1 MLHEILLS
9 LSGHPSPLLRAAATL
24 SPNDLSPTL
33 SLTPSEAALLQPL
46 ATLSTLHTTIASHSN
61 LISTSHPS
69 VICRSVASSILSQHL
84 HSFQQFL
91 LQIES
96 DILTKDSK
104 MVGGYNIVPLTQMVG
119 LIEGT
124 WRRRMEFLGEV
135 TGFMVTGMGK
145 QQQQQQGERCTGP
158 RLMDVLRKELQTG
171 YEDVEVLARELLSVA
186 EGTWLR
192 EVGAWVVYG
201 QLPQKSDGDFFI
213 RRVDRRAVAG
223 VGTGET
229 GMTAQEEEEMK
240 WEEEWVVEEYLLP
253 GFVTPAAAA
262 SMLFI
267 GRSLNQIR
275 AKAVGDY
282 SLRGK
287 GHLSTQL
294 ERLSKL
300 QHPLDAASFGRAISD
315 IRRYLSRTTLQK
327 LLPLSKVVE
336 TLGLLRDFFLLRKG
350 EFAMALTQQ
359 ADEKI
364 RSRWKRA
371 ENMSWEKRDKLG
383 NVTVKE
389 GEVAAVLS
397 RTWAAMG
404 NMRGEYDDAGDEEDE
419 GVELARDLLRLT
431 IAKRRAP
438 SASGPAAVESG
449 LVNIAD
455 TPFRNLLFSVP
466 VVLTLKIPSPLD
478 LFLTQADLQT
488 YTAINSYL
496 LSLRRAHI
504 RLTDLWKITS
514 LRRHHP
520 APPGPPRGSARGGRE
535 TVLLLRQRQ
544 TARSDML
551 RSAWATASAAIFFLG
566 ETEAYLQT
574 EVVAGLSDGFHRWLT
589 TGEDDYHPQSQTD
602 LNKPAQ
608 PPAPPTGNT
617 TTTNKNNNNE
627 EQEAI
632 DDDIW
637 LNESNTSS
645 PPPNASSF
653 LGLHDPET
661 LSHAHRLYLR
671 TLVSL
676 LLLSRPTFTDPLYEL
691 LVQIDQ
697 LVACVNRLHQVWQAA
712 DLEADV
718 GVVDAFVD
726 LAKEERDVQEVL
738 REVETKVKKGIEGL
752 VGELRRLEGRHDHED
767 VVLGEGGEE
776 MEMVM
781 REKGEYVPRRV
792 GGLDRLLMKLDFG
805 SWFGGGS
812 GTGEDYGVEGEI
824 GVDVVGGEHF
834 WSSGWA
840 E

>member
-1 MLHEILLS
+1 M
-9 LSGHPSPLLRAAATL
+9 
-24 SPNDLSPTL
+24 
-33 SLTPSEAALLQPL
+33 
-46 ATLSTLHTTIASHSN
+46 
-61 LISTSHPS
+61 
-69 VICRSVASSILSQHL
+69 
-84 HSFQQFL
+84 
-91 LQIES
+91 
-96 DILTKDSK
+96 
-104 MVGGYNIVPLTQMVG
+104 
-119 LIEGT
+119 
-124 WRRRMEFLGEV
+124 
-135 TGFMVTGMGK
+135 
-145 QQQQQQGERCTGP
+145 CTGP
-158 RLMDVLRKELQTG
+158 KLMDLLRRELQTG
-171 YEDVEVLARELLSVA
+171 YEDVEGLARQLLSVA

-213 RRVDRRAVAG
+213 RRVDRHITAG
-223 VGTGET
+223 VVETGET
-229 GMTAQEEEEMK
+229 AATGQGGYEEETK

-300 QHPLDAASFGRAISD
+300 RHPLDAVSFGRAVTD

-350 EFAMALTQQ
+350 EFAMALTHQ

-371 ENMSWEKRDKLG
+371 ENLSWEKREKLG

-404 NMRGEYDDAGDEEDE
+404 SMKGEYDDAGDEEDE
-419 GVELARDLLRLT
+419 GVELARELLRLT
-431 IAKRRAP
+431 IAKRRVP

-520 APPGPPRGSARGGRE
+520 APPGPPRGSTRGGRE
-535 TVLLLRQRQ
+535 TVQLLRQRQ
-544 TARSDML
+544 TARSYSL
-551 RSAWATASAAIFFLG
+551 RNAWATASAAIFFLG

-574 EVVAGLSDGFHRWLT
+574 EVVAGLSNGFHRWLT

-602 LNKPAQ
+602 MNKPFT
-608 PPAPPTGNT
+608 PKPAHPLPPTRND
-617 TTTNKNNNNE
+617 NNNE
-627 EQEAI
+627 EEN
-632 DDDIW
+632 DDIW

-645 PPPNASSF
+645 PPPHNASSS

-676 LLLSRPTFTDPLYEL
+676 LLLSRATFTDPLYEL

-726 LAKEERDVQEVL
+726 LAKEEKDVQEVL
-738 REVETKVKKGIEGL
+738 REVETKVKRGIEGL
-752 VGELRRLEGRHDHED
+752 IRELRRLEGRHDHED

-805 SWFGGGS
+805 SWFGGAG
-812 GTGEDYGVEGEI
+812 GDHDDYGVGE
-824 GVDVVGGEHF
+824 GVDVVGGETS
-834 WSSGWA
+834 WPLGRA
-840 E
+840 EYI

>member
-9 LSGHPSPLLRAAATL
+9 LSGHPSPLLRAATTL
-24 SPNDLSPTL
+24 SPNDLSSTL
-33 SLTPSEAALLQPL
+33 SLSPSEAALLQPL
-46 ATLSTLHTTIASHSN
+46 AHLSTLHTTIATQSN
-61 LISTSHPS
+61 LISSSHPS

-96 DILTKDSK
+96 DILTKDSR
-104 MVGGYNIVPLTQMVG
+104 MVGGYNIVPLTQVVG
-119 LIEGT
+119 LVEGT

-135 TGFMVTGMGK
+135 VGFMVAGMGK
-145 QQQQQQGERCTGP
+145 QQAQQQQQERCTGP
-158 RLMDVLRKELQTG
+158 KLMDLLRKELQTG
-171 YEDVEVLARELLSVA
+171 YEDVEGLARELLSVA

-213 RRVDRRAVAG
+213 RRVDRRAAAG
-223 VGTGET
+223 GAETGET
-229 GMTAQEEEEMK
+229 GVTAHDEEETK
-240 WEEEWVVEEYLLP
+240 WEEEWMVEDYLLP

-315 IRRYLSRTTLQK
+315 IRRFLSRTTLQK

-404 NMRGEYDDAGDEEDE
+404 SMRGEYDDAGDEEDE
-419 GVELARDLLRLT
+419 GVELARELLRLT
-431 IAKRRAP
+431 IAKRRVP

-520 APPGPPRGSARGGRE
+520 APPGPPRGSTRGGRE

-544 TARSDML
+544 TVRSHVL
-551 RSAWATASAAIFFLG
+551 RNAWATASAAIFFLG

-602 LNKPAQ
+602 MNKPFTPKPTQ
-608 PPAPPTGNT
+608 PSSAPAGNC
-617 TTTNKNNNNE
+617 N
-627 EQEAI
+627 QEA
-632 DDDIW
+632 DEGDDIW

-645 PPPNASSF
+645 PPPNASSS

-726 LAKEERDVQEVL
+726 LAKEEKDVREVL
-738 REVETKVKKGIEGL
+738 REVEMKVKRGIEGL
-752 VGELRRLEGRHDHED
+752 IGELRRLEGRHDHED

-776 MEMVM
+776 MEMIM
-781 REKGEYVPRRV
+781 REKGDQNEW
-792 GGLDRLLMKLDFG
+792 F
-805 SWFGGGS
+805 SW
-812 GTGEDYGVEGEI
+812 T
-824 GVDVVGGEHF
+824 
-834 WSSGWA
+834 
-840 E
+840 

>member
-9 LSGHPSPLLRAAATL
+9 LSGHPSPLLRAATTLSQDDLSATL
-24 SPNDLSPTL
+24 NLS
-33 SLTPSEAALLQPL
+33 PSEASLLQPL
-46 ATLSTLHTTIASHSN
+46 AHLSSAHTTIASQST
-61 LISTSHPS
+61 LISASHPS

-84 HSFQQFL
+84 RSFQQCL

-104 MVGGYNIVPLTQMVG
+104 MVGAYNIVPLTQVVSLVVG
-119 LIEGT
+119 E
-124 WRRRMEFLGEV
+124 WKRRMEFLEEV
-135 TGFMVTGMGK
+135 TGHMMG
-145 QQQQQQGERCTGP
+145 QQGREQCTGP
-158 RLMDVLRKELQTG
+158 KLMDLLRRELQTG
-171 YEDVEVLARELLSVA
+171 YEEVEGLARELLAVA

-201 QLPQKSDGDFFI
+201 QLPQKGDGDFFI
-213 RRVDRRAVAG
+213 RRADRHTAG
-223 VGTGET
+223 QGTADT
-229 GMTAQEEEEMK
+229 GMTSQQEEEETK
-240 WEEEWVVEEYLLP
+240 WEEEWVIEEYLLP

-275 AKAVGDY
+275 AKSVGDY

-294 ERLSKL
+294 ERLAKL
-300 QHPLDAASFGRAISD
+300 QHPLDAANFGRAIAD

-327 LLPLSKVVE
+327 LLPLTKVVE

-371 ENMSWEKRDKLG
+371 ENLSWEKRDKMG

-404 NMRGEYDDAGDEEDE
+404 SMKGEYDDAGDEEDE
-419 GVELARDLLRLT
+419 GVELARELLRLT
-431 IAKRRAP
+431 IAKRRVP

-449 LVNIAD
+449 LATIAD

-520 APPGPPRGSARGGRE
+520 APPGPPRGSTRGGRE

-544 TARSDML
+544 TARSHIL
-551 RSAWATASAAIFFLG
+551 RNAWATASAAIFFLG

-589 TGEDDYHPQSQTD
+589 TGKDDYHPQSQTD
-602 LNKPAQ
+602 MNRPFAPKPPAQ
-608 PPAPPTGNT
+608 APT
-617 TTTNKNNNNE
+617 NNNNQE
-627 EQEAI
+627 EAN

-645 PPPNASSF
+645 PPPNASS

-661 LSHAHRLYLR
+661 LSHAHRHYLR

-676 LLLSRPTFTDPLYEL
+676 LLLSRATFTDPLYEL

-726 LAKEERDVQEVL
+726 LAKEEKDVQEVL
-738 REVETKVKKGIEGL
+738 REVETKLKRGIEGL
-752 VGELRRLEGRHDHED
+752 IAELRSLEGRHDQED

-792 GGLDRLLMKLDFG
+792 GGLGRLLMKLDFG
-805 SWFGGGS
+805 SWFGGAG
-812 GTGEDYGVEGEI
+812 GDGAYGIGEGDVE
-824 GVDVVGGEHF
+824 VVGGNILVVRV
-834 WSSGWA
+834 G
-840 E
+840 

>member
-46 ATLSTLHTTIASHSN
+46 ATLSTLHTTIASQSN
-61 LISTSHPS
+61 LISSSHPS

-104 MVGGYNIVPLTQMVG
+104 MVGGYNIVPLTQVVG

-229 GMTAQEEEEMK
+229 GVTAQEEEEMK

-520 APPGPPRGSARGGRE
+520 APPGPSRGSTRGGRE

-608 PPAPPTGNT
+608 PPAPPTSNT
-617 TTTNKNNNNE
+617 TTTTTTNNNNNNNNKNNNE
-627 EQEAI
+627 EQEAN

-726 LAKEERDVQEVL
+726 LAKEERDVQE
-738 REVETKVKKGIEGL
+738 
-752 VGELRRLEGRHDHED
+752 
-767 VVLGEGGEE
+767 E

-812 GTGEDYGVEGEI
+812 GSREDYGIEGEI
-824 GVDVVGGEHF
+824 GVDVVGGEHS
-834 WSSGWA
+834 WS
-840 E
+840 

>member
-46 ATLSTLHTTIASHSN
+46 ATLSTLHTTIASQSN

-104 MVGGYNIVPLTQMVG
+104 MVGGYNIVPLTQVVG

-213 RRVDRRAVAG
+213 RRVDRGAVAG
-223 VGTGET
+223 MGTGET
-229 GMTAQEEEEMK
+229 GVTAQEEEEMK

-253 GFVTPAAAA
+253 GFVTSAAAA

-520 APPGPPRGSARGGRE
+520 APPGPPRGSTRGGRE

-608 PPAPPTGNT
+608 PPAPPTSNT
-617 TTTNKNNNNE
+617 TTTTNNNNNKNNNNE
-627 EQEAI
+627 EQEAN

-676 LLLSRPTFTDPLYEL
+676 LLLSRPTFTDALYEL

-726 LAKEERDVQEVL
+726 LAKEERDVQE
-738 REVETKVKKGIEGL
+738 
-752 VGELRRLEGRHDHED
+752 
-767 VVLGEGGEE
+767 E

-812 GTGEDYGVEGEI
+812 GAREDYGVEGEI

-834 WSSGWA
+834 WS
-840 E
+840 